1 MAVNCLPTYKG
12 QRYSSLNDLAK
23 SLGIKASSFASTVN
37 QDLTG
42 SPFTLEEESN
52 VFNMMNY
59 IYLEILDKNIK
70 EKTILN
76 EYQLRR
82 RIVGTIASIMKNN
95 GEKYTIE
102 QKQLV
107 FKALSEIKDNDR
119 FWLLFKIQMGL

>member
-12 QRYSSLNDLAK
+12 QRYNSLNDLAK

-95 GEKYTIE
+95 GEKYTSE

-119 FWLLFKIQMGL
+119 F